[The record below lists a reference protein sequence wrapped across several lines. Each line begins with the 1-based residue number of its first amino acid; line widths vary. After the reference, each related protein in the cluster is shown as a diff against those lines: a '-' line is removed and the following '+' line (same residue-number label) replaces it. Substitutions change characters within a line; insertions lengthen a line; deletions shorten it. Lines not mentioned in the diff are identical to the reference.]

1 MKLKNLCIFLLLA
14 GCSSSTPP
22 EPRTYDLGLNAPGTR
37 LPPARI
43 GSVRAAA
50 PFDSADMQYRLAYRN
65 AAEISPFANSRW
77 AAAPADM
84 LRKQLLRASGDG
96 NGRCT
101 IVVEIQE
108 FTQVFTSEAESE
120 ARVEMRVS
128 ASVGANTR
136 SRQLSVIETRAGPDA
151 VSGAAAFA
159 RAVDRAVGEL
169 GAWVAA
175 QPDCR

>member
-22 EPRTYDLGLNAPGTR
+22 EPRTYDLGLSAPSTR
-37 LPPARI
+37 LPAARI
-43 GSVRAAA
+43 GAVRAVA
-50 PFDSADMQYRLAYRN
+50 PFDAADMQYRLAYRN
-65 AAEISPFANSRW
+65 AAEIAPFANSRW

-101 IVVEIQE
+101 IAVEIQE
-108 FTQVFTSEAESE
+108 FTQVFTAEAESE

-128 ASVGANTR
+128 AYVGASAR
-136 SRQLSVIETRAGPDA
+136 SRQLSVIEAKAGPDA
-151 VSGAAAFA
+151 ISGAAAFS
-159 RAVDRAVGEL
+159 RAVDRAIGEI
-169 GAWVAA
+169 GAWVGA